1 MKSGH
6 ISIWFF
12 IGVLLTVYGALI
24 LGYGL
29 FELETGQTANVI
41 LADLHAPVWWGALLL
56 ALGLFLWHSLSPG
69 PQRLIGNMR

>member
-41 LADLHAPVWWGALLL
+41 LANLHAPVWWGALLL
-56 ALGLFLWHSLSPG
+56 AL
-69 PQRLIGNMR
+69 